1 MFFSSKNAEFSA
13 SKASSLTLGFK
24 TRLTQ
29 ISGPERRPAVFN
41 LSCSA
46 SEYVEFRRFFSHEC
60 FHSCVLNG
68 VSAAPVWPYPPQ
80 LWLFYDYT
88 KLHAQYHWCCDAI
101 CWPIPCPFQ
110 CAYYKGIIYLLFSVS
125 LERKKLASFP
135 DPWAPNETHGS
146 LVYE

>member
-1 MFFSSKNAEFSA
+1 MFFSSKNAEFST
-13 SKASSLTLGFK
+13 SKASSLPLGFK
-24 TRLTQ
+24 TKLTQ
-29 ISGPERRPAVFN
+29 ISGQKGDLQSLTCHVQHQNMWSFTD
-41 LSCSA
+41 
-46 SEYVEFRRFFSHEC
+46 FSPMCTHEC

-101 CWPIPCPFQ
+101 CWPIPCPLQ
-110 CAYYKGIIYLLFSVS
+110 CAYYEGIIYLLFSVS

-135 DPWAPNETHGS
+135 DPWAPMK
-146 LVYE
+146 LMDP